1 MRGHKVSGCTETGFC
16 SAPISLKSTKG
27 TRRSLRN
34 HFVSRTVI
42 ACCGRIGW
50 NGVRGCARIRRL
62 QTRANLHANL
72 TIETSV
78 EVPVGK
84 NKSKVGEPTSNW
96 LAALDSTTLEQRLSF
111 QDWIRWS
118 GSQSLDDKHKEIIE
132 RGWLPIIRG
141 EYKKHH

>member
-1 MRGHKVSGCTETGFC
+1 
-16 SAPISLKSTKG
+16 
-27 TRRSLRN
+27 
-34 HFVSRTVI
+34 
-42 ACCGRIGW
+42 
-50 NGVRGCARIRRL
+50 
-62 QTRANLHANL
+62 
-72 TIETSV
+72 
-78 EVPVGK
+78 VGK

-111 QDWIRWS
+111 QAWIRGG